1 MVDSTTL
8 EDIAYKI
15 TNLESIFITYKS
27 RDEDTDLEY
36 CLPLFIGLKKLGL
49 KNSKF
54 RSQLTDLTFCF
65 DGGYG
70 SIRSD
75 NLQSFMAKIS
85 KTVWWISR

>member
-70 SIRSD
+70 STRSD